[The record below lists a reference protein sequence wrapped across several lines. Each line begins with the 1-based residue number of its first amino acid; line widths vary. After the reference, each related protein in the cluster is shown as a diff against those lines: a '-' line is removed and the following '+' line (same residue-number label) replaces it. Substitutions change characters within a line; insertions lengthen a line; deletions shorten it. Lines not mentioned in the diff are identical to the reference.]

1 MQEKVKVK
9 STIAQDI
16 AEIIVGSF
24 SEYRDGFKA
33 ITAGAKRRFENAEWV
48 AAKQASIERI
58 ELYDIFAGSVVT
70 EIKGILDDSGF
81 GDDRWGEVKEAYI
94 GLIAQRKDFDLA
106 ETVFN
111 TIYRKLFD
119 RPGVGNDRIFVT
131 SPFIKP
137 PITSDEPLFNSY
149 RMDSTLWELFDG
161 LFADYQFAIPYEDLT
176 QDMTHLVEIMESQII
191 PMHGSED
198 LSMDILKPVFYRNK
212 GAYLIGRMIIG
223 SNVLPIAIPI
233 LNYELVGLFVDTLIY
248 DEDDLSIIFS
258 FTRSYF
264 MLECEYPMEMVQFL
278 HSLLP
283 AKQISEVYS
292 SIGFYK
298 HGKTEFNRGFLTHMD
313 ETDDRLQIAPGVKG
327 LVMSVFTL
335 PSYEVVFKVI
345 KDKFSP
351 TKKITRQQVKASYYF
366 VKTQDRLGRMADT
379 QEFTNFVFPRNRF
392 SDELLDE
399 LLAVAASSIV
409 LQEDRVIIKHL
420 YMERLMVPLNLYLEQ
435 QDDEGKMQAL
445 DEYGNAIKQLAAA
458 NIFPGD
464 MLLKNFGVTRHRRV
478 VFYDYDEIC
487 FLTDVNFRKIPE
499 ARFPEQEMAAEP
511 WYSVG
516 PRDVFPEEFR
526 TFLFNSQK
534 LKDLFSNLHGEIF
547 DYQYW
552 QGLQE
557 SLKGNWMMDVFPYRR
572 KQRFEHNP

>member
-1 MQEKVKVK
+1 MKF
-9 STIAQDI
+9 TFARDI
-16 AEIIVGSF
+16 AAIIVDGF
-24 SEYRDGFKA
+24 SEYRIEFKA
-33 ITAGAKRRFENAEWV
+33 ITAGAKKRFENAEWI
-48 AAKQASIERI
+48 AAKQASIDRI
-58 ELYDIFAGSVVT
+58 ELYDVFAASVVAQ
-70 EIKGILDDSGF
+70 IKKLVADSELDEE
-81 GDDRWGEVKEAYI
+81 RWPEVKQAYTA
-94 GLIAQRKDFDLA
+94 LIALRKDYDLA

-119 RPGVGNDRIFVT
+119 HQDAGDDKIFVT
-131 SPFIKP
+131 SPFTKP
-137 PITSDEPLFNSY
+137 PIVSDEPVYNSY
-149 RMDSTLWELFDG
+149 RMESTLWQLFDELFS
-161 LFADYQFAIPYEDLT
+161 DYQFCIPYEDLSK
-176 QDMTHLVEIMESQII
+176 DITHLVEIMESHII
-191 PMHGSED
+191 PLHGSED

-223 SNVLPIAIPI
+223 SNILPIAIPI
-233 LNYELVGLFVDTLIY
+233 LNYELVGLFVDTLIH

-264 MLECEYPMEMVQFL
+264 MLECEYPRQIVQFL

-283 AKQISEVYS
+283 AKQISELYS

-313 ETDDRLQIAPGVKG
+313 ETDDLLQIAPGVKG
-327 LVMSVFTL
+327 LVMTVFTL

-351 TKKITRQQVKASYYF
+351 TKKITREQVKASYYF
-366 VKTQDRLGRMADT
+366 VKTHDRLGRMADT

-392 SDELLDE
+392 SEELLEE
-399 LLAVAASSIV
+399 LLAVAASSV
-409 LQEDRVIIKHL
+409 MLQKDRVIIKHL
-420 YMERLMVPLNLYLEQ
+420 YTERLMIPLNLYLEQ
-435 QDDEGKMQAL
+435 QDDEGKMQVL

-487 FLTDVNFRKIPE
+487 FLTDVNFRKIPP
-499 ARFPEQEMAAEP
+499 ARYHEQELAAEP

-526 TFLFNSQK
+526 TFLFNTEE
-534 LKDLFSNLHGEIF
+534 LKDLFSQLHGEIF
-547 DYQYW
+547 DYRYW

-557 SLKGNWMMDVFPYRR
+557 SVKGNWMMDVFPYRR

>member
-1 MQEKVKVK
+1 VK
-9 STIAQDI
+9 SPFAQDI
-16 AEIIVGSF
+16 AEIIVSGF
-24 SEYRDGFKA
+24 SEYRVEFKA
-33 ITAGAKRRFENAEWV
+33 ITAGAKKRFENAEWI
-48 AAKQASIERI
+48 AAKQASIDRI
-58 ELYDIFAGSVVT
+58 ELYDGFAASVVKQIR
-70 EIKGILDDSGF
+70 ELLADRELDEDQ
-81 GDDRWGEVKEAYI
+81 WPQVKQAYTT
-94 GLIAQRKDFDLA
+94 LIARRKDYDLA

-119 RPGVGNDRIFVT
+119 RPGAGNDRIFVT

-137 PITSDEPLFNSY
+137 PITSDEPVFNSY
-149 RMDSTLWELFDG
+149 RMDSSLWELFDA
-161 LFADYQFAIPYEDLT
+161 LFADYQFAIPYEDLS
-176 QDMTHLVEIMESQII
+176 QDISHLVEIMESHII
-191 PMHGSED
+191 PLHGSEN
-198 LSMDILKPVFYRNK
+198 LSLEILKPVFYRNK
-212 GAYLIGRMIIG
+212 GAYLIGRMIVG
-223 SNVLPIAIPI
+223 SKALPIAIPI

-264 MLECEYPMEMVQFL
+264 MLECEYPSEVVQFM

-283 AKQISEVYS
+283 AKQISEVYN

-313 ETDDRLQIAPGVKG
+313 ETDDQLQIAPGVKG
-327 LVMSVFTL
+327 LVMTVFTL

-345 KDKFSP
+345 KDRFSP
-351 TKKITRQQVKASYYF
+351 TKKITREQVKASYYF

-379 QEFTNFVFPRNRF
+379 QEFTNFVFPRHRF
-392 SDELLDE
+392 SAELLDE
-399 LLAVAASSIV
+399 LLAVAASSVV
-409 LQEDRVIIKHL
+409 LQKDRVIIKHL
-420 YMERLMVPLNLYLEQ
+420 YTERLMIPLNLYLEQ

-487 FLTDVNFRKIPE
+487 FLTDVNFREIPQ
-499 ARFPEQEMAAEP
+499 ARFPEQELAAEP

-526 TFLFNSQK
+526 TFLFNSEY
-534 LKDLFSNLHGEIF
+534 LKDLFSELHGEIF
-547 DYQYW
+547 DCHYW

-557 SLKGNWMMDVFPYRR
+557 SIKGNWMMDVFPYRR

>member
-1 MQEKVKVK
+1 MK
-9 STIAQDI
+9 SPFAQDI
-16 AEIIVGSF
+16 AEIIVSGF
-24 SEYRDGFKA
+24 SEYRVEFKA
-33 ITAGAKRRFENAEWV
+33 ITAGAKKRFENAEWI
-48 AAKQASIERI
+48 AAKQASIDRI
-58 ELYDIFAGSVVT
+58 ELYDGFAASVVKQIR
-70 EIKGILDDSGF
+70 ELLADRELDEDQ
-81 GDDRWGEVKEAYI
+81 WPQVKQAYTT
-94 GLIAQRKDFDLA
+94 LIARRKDYDLA

-119 RPGVGNDRIFVT
+119 RPGAGNDRIFVT

-137 PITSDEPLFNSY
+137 PITSDEPVFNSY
-149 RMDSTLWELFDG
+149 RMDSSLWELFDA
-161 LFADYQFAIPYEDLT
+161 LFADYQFAIPYEDLS
-176 QDMTHLVEIMESQII
+176 QDISHLVEIMESHII
-191 PMHGSED
+191 PLHGSEN
-198 LSMDILKPVFYRNK
+198 LSLEILKPVFYRNK
-212 GAYLIGRMIIG
+212 GAYLIGRMIVG
-223 SNVLPIAIPI
+223 SKALPIAIPI

-264 MLECEYPMEMVQFL
+264 MLECEYPSEVVQFM

-283 AKQISEVYS
+283 AKQISEVYN

-313 ETDDRLQIAPGVKG
+313 ETDDQLQIAPGVKG
-327 LVMSVFTL
+327 LVMTVFTL

-345 KDKFSP
+345 KDRFSP
-351 TKKITRQQVKASYYF
+351 TKKITREQVKASYYF

-379 QEFTNFVFPRNRF
+379 QEFTNFVFPRHRF
-392 SDELLDE
+392 SAELLDE
-399 LLAVAASSIV
+399 LLAVAASSVV
-409 LQEDRVIIKHL
+409 LQKDRVIIKHL
-420 YMERLMVPLNLYLEQ
+420 YTERLMIPLNLYLEQ

-487 FLTDVNFRKIPE
+487 FLTDVNFREIPQ
-499 ARFPEQEMAAEP
+499 ARFPEQELAAEP

-526 TFLFNSQK
+526 TFLFNSEY
-534 LKDLFSNLHGEIF
+534 LKDLFSELHGEIF
-547 DYQYW
+547 DCHYW

-557 SLKGNWMMDVFPYRR
+557 SIKGNWMMDVFPYRR